1 MPELLMIALYIT
13 GGLVLLFFGAD
24 WLVQGA
30 VTLALHLGLSPLIV
44 GLTVVALGTSVP
56 EALVSV
62 QAALGH
68 QGGIALGNV
77 IGSNIL
83 NIALILGLSSLIL
96 PLKVDSHI
104 VKADVPLL
112 TGATFMLVV
121 LLEDFHIS
129 RMEGAFLLLCI
140 VFYVTGNI
148 MTVKR
153 TSPEEDKIEGME
165 IPEDSG
171 KTLWRDV
178 GFLILGIVTL
188 GFGANFLVTGA
199 VDLAR
204 ILGLSEALIG
214 LTIVSIGTGTPEL
227 ATALMAAFRKIPD
240 LAIGNAVGSNLFNI
254 MFVLGIAGLVAPLNG
269 KGISSVD
276 LYVMLGVT
284 ILLLGLECSA
294 EFRGRI
300 RPAVRGGG
308 KNRFIWVHRLR
319 SGCWRTDRERFL
331 EVRRCIVAT

>member
-1 MPELLMIALYIT
+1 MPELLMIAIYII
-13 GGLVLLFFGAD
+13 GGLILLYFGAN

-30 VTLALHLGLSPLIV
+30 ITLALHLGLSPLIV

-62 QAALGH
+62 QAAIGH

-83 NIALILGLSSLIL
+83 NIALILGLSAFLN
-96 PLKVDSHI
+96 PLKVDSHL

-112 TGATFMLVV
+112 AGATFMLVV

-129 RMEGAFLLLCI
+129 RIEGAFLLLCI
-140 VFYVTGNI
+140 VGYVAGNI

-153 TSPEEDKIEGME
+153 TSPKENKIEGVE
-165 IPEDSG
+165 LPEDHS
-171 KTLWRDV
+171 KYLWRDIS
-178 GFLILGIVTL
+178 FLFIGLIAL
-188 GFGANFLVTGA
+188 AFGSNFLVTGA

-204 ILGLSEALIG
+204 IFGLSEALIG
-214 LTIVSIGTGTPEL
+214 LTIVSIGTGTPEM
-227 ATALMAAFRKIPD
+227 ATALMAAYRKRSD

-254 MFVLGIAGLVAPLNG
+254 LFVLGIAALVAPLDGN
-269 KGISSVD
+269 GISSVD

-284 ILLLGLECSA
+284 ILLLPTVWT
-294 EFRGRI
+294 GRI
-300 RPAVRGGG
+300 LDRKEGFLFLAIYVGYLYHLWPA
-308 KNRFIWVHRLR
+308 
-319 SGCWRTDRERFL
+319 
-331 EVRRCIVAT
+331 

>member
-1 MPELLMIALYIT
+1 MPELLMIAIYII
-13 GGLVLLFFGAD
+13 GGLILLYFGAN

-30 VTLALHLGLSPLIV
+30 ITLALHLGLSPLIV

-62 QAALGH
+62 QAAIGH

-83 NIALILGLSSLIL
+83 NIALILGLSAFFN
-96 PLKVDSHI
+96 PLKVDSHL

-112 TGATFMLVV
+112 AGATFMLVV

-129 RMEGAFLLLCI
+129 RMEGSFLLLCI
-140 VFYVTGNI
+140 VGYVAGNI

-153 TSPEEDKIEGME
+153 TSPEENKIEGVE
-165 IPEDSG
+165 VPEDHS
-171 KTLWRDV
+171 KNLWRDIS
-178 GFLILGIVTL
+178 FLFIGLIAL
-188 GFGANFLVTGA
+188 AFGSNFLVTGA

-214 LTIVSIGTGTPEL
+214 LTIVSIGTGTPEM
-227 ATALMAAFRKIPD
+227 ATALMAAYRKRAD

-254 MFVLGIAGLVAPLNG
+254 MFVLGIAALVVPLDG
-269 KGISSVD
+269 KGISSID

-284 ILLLGLECSA
+284 ILLLPTVWT
-294 EFRGRI
+294 GRI
-300 RPAVRGGG
+300 LDRKEGFLFLAIYVGYLYHLWPA
-308 KNRFIWVHRLR
+308 
-319 SGCWRTDRERFL
+319 
-331 EVRRCIVAT
+331 

>member
-204 ILGLSEALIG
+204 IFGLSEALIG

-227 ATALMAAFRKIPD
+227 ATAMMAAFRKTPD
-240 LAIGNAVGSNLFNI
+240 LAIGNVVGSNLFNI
-254 MFVLGIAGLVAPLNG
+254 MFVLGIAGLVAPLDG

-284 ILLLGLECSA
+284 ILLLPTVWT
-294 EFRGRI
+294 GRI
-300 RPAVRGGG
+300 LDRKEGFLFLAIYVGYLYHLWPA
-308 KNRFIWVHRLR
+308 
-319 SGCWRTDRERFL
+319 
-331 EVRRCIVAT
+331 

>member
-1 MPELLMIALYIT
+1 MIITLYII
-13 GGLVLLFFGAD
+13 GGLILLYFGAD

-44 GLTVVALGTSVP
+44 GLTVVALGTSIP
-56 EALVSV
+56 ETLVSV
-62 QAALGH
+62 QAAIGH

-83 NIALILGLSSLIL
+83 NIALVLGLSALL
-96 PLKVDSHI
+96 HPLKVDSHL

-112 TGATFMLVV
+112 VGATFMLVV
-121 LLEDFHIS
+121 LLEDMHIS

-140 VFYVTGNI
+140 MGYVVGNI

-153 TSPEEDKIEGME
+153 TSPAEDVIEGME
-165 IPEDSG
+165 VPKDTS
-171 KTLWRDV
+171 KTLKKDI
-178 GFLILGIVTL
+178 GFLCIGLVSL
-188 GFGANFLVTGA
+188 AFGANFLVSGA

-204 ILGLSEALIG
+204 FWGLSEALIG

-227 ATALMAAFRKIPD
+227 ATALMAAHRKTSD

-254 MFVLGIAGLVAPLNG
+254 MFVLGIAGLIVPMDAV
-269 KGISSVD
+269 GIRSSD

-284 ILLLGLECSA
+284 ILLLPTVWTGYVLDRKEGFVFLA
-294 EFRGRI
+294 IYVGYLYYLW
-300 RPAVRGGG
+300 PA
-308 KNRFIWVHRLR
+308 
-319 SGCWRTDRERFL
+319 
-331 EVRRCIVAT
+331 

>member
-1 MPELLMIALYIT
+1 MIITLYII
-13 GGLVLLFFGAD
+13 GGLVLLYFGAD
-24 WLVQGA
+24 WLVRGA

-62 QAALGH
+62 QAAIGH

-83 NIALILGLSSLIL
+83 NIALVLGLSALL
-96 PLKVDSHI
+96 HPLKVDSHL

-112 TGATFMLVV
+112 VGATFMLVV
-121 LLEDFHIS
+121 LLEDLHIS
-129 RMEGAFLLLCI
+129 RMEGGFLLLCI
-140 VFYVTGNI
+140 MGYVIGNI

-153 TSPEEDKIEGME
+153 TSPKEDVIEGME
-165 IPEDSG
+165 VPKDPG
-171 KTLWRDV
+171 KTLKKDI
-178 GFLILGIVTL
+178 GFLCIGLVSLT
-188 GFGANFLVTGA
+188 FGANFLVSGA

-204 ILGLSEALIG
+204 LWGLSEALIG

-227 ATALMAAFRKIPD
+227 ATALMAAYRKTSD

-254 MFVLGIAGLVAPLNG
+254 MFVLGIAGLIVPMDAV
-269 KGISSVD
+269 GIRSSD

-284 ILLLGLECSA
+284 ILLLPTVWTGYVLDRKEGFVFLA
-294 EFRGRI
+294 IYVGYLYYLW
-300 RPAVRGGG
+300 PA
-308 KNRFIWVHRLR
+308 
-319 SGCWRTDRERFL
+319 
-331 EVRRCIVAT
+331 

>member
-1 MPELLMIALYIT
+1 MIITLYII
-13 GGLVLLFFGAD
+13 GGLILLYFGAD

-44 GLTVVALGTSVP
+44 GLTVVALGTSIP
-56 EALVSV
+56 ETLVSV
-62 QAALGH
+62 QAAIGH

-83 NIALILGLSSLIL
+83 NIALVLGLSALL
-96 PLKVDSHI
+96 HPLKVDSHL

-112 TGATFMLVV
+112 VGATFMLVV
-121 LLEDFHIS
+121 LLEDLHIS

-140 VFYVTGNI
+140 MGYVIGNI

-153 TSPEEDKIEGME
+153 TSPKEDVIEGME
-165 IPEDSG
+165 VPKDPG
-171 KTLWRDV
+171 KTLKKDI
-178 GFLILGIVTL
+178 GFLCIGLVSL
-188 GFGANFLVTGA
+188 AFGANFLVSGA

-204 ILGLSEALIG
+204 LWGLSEALIG

-227 ATALMAAFRKIPD
+227 ATALMAAHRKTSD

-254 MFVLGIAGLVAPLNG
+254 MFVLGIAGLIVPMDAV
-269 KGISSVD
+269 GIRSSD

-284 ILLLGLECSA
+284 ILLLPTVWTGYVLDRKEGFVFLA
-294 EFRGRI
+294 IYVGYLYYLW
-300 RPAVRGGG
+300 PA
-308 KNRFIWVHRLR
+308 
-319 SGCWRTDRERFL
+319 
-331 EVRRCIVAT
+331 

>member
-1 MPELLMIALYIT
+1 MPELLMIAIYII
-13 GGLVLLFFGAD
+13 GGLVLLYFGAN

-30 VTLALHLGLSPLIV
+30 ITLALHLGLSPLIV

-62 QAALGH
+62 QAAIGN

-83 NIALILGLSSLIL
+83 NIALILGLSAFLN
-96 PLKVDSHI
+96 PLKVDSHL

-112 TGATFMLVV
+112 AGATFMLVV

-140 VFYVTGNI
+140 VGYVAGNI

-153 TSPEEDKIEGME
+153 TSPEENKIEGVE
-165 IPEDSG
+165 LPEDHS
-171 KTLWRDV
+171 KNLWRDIS
-178 GFLILGIVTL
+178 FLFIGLIAL
-188 GFGANFLVTGA
+188 AFGSKILVTGA

-204 ILGLSEALIG
+204 IFGLSEALIG
-214 LTIVSIGTGTPEL
+214 LTIVSIGTGTPEM
-227 ATALMAAFRKIPD
+227 ATALMAAYRKRSD

-254 MFVLGIAGLVAPLNG
+254 MFVLGIAALVAPLDGN
-269 KGISSVD
+269 GISSVD

-284 ILLLGLECSA
+284 ILLLPTVWT
-294 EFRGRI
+294 GRI
-300 RPAVRGGG
+300 LDRKEGFLFLAIYVGYLYHLWPA
-308 KNRFIWVHRLR
+308 
-319 SGCWRTDRERFL
+319 
-331 EVRRCIVAT
+331 

>member
-13 GGLVLLFFGAD
+13 GGLVLLYFGAD

-96 PLKVDSHI
+96 PLKVDSRI

-204 ILGLSEALIG
+204 IFGLSEALIG

-227 ATALMAAFRKIPD
+227 ATALMAAFRKTPD
-240 LAIGNAVGSNLFNI
+240 LAIGNVVGSNLFNI
-254 MFVLGIAGLVAPLNG
+254 MFVLGIAGLVAPLDG

-284 ILLLGLECSA
+284 ILLLPTVWT
-294 EFRGRI
+294 GRI
-300 RPAVRGGG
+300 LDRKEGFLFLAIYVGYLYHLWPA
-308 KNRFIWVHRLR
+308 
-319 SGCWRTDRERFL
+319 
-331 EVRRCIVAT
+331 

>member
-1 MPELLMIALYIT
+1 MPELLMIAILIV

-24 WLVQGA
+24 WLVKGA
-30 VTLALHLGLSPLIV
+30 VTMALHFGLSPLIV
-44 GLTVVALGTSVP
+44 GLTVVALGTSLP

-62 QAALGH
+62 QASLDN

-83 NIALILGLSSLIL
+83 NIALILGLSALIQ

-112 TGATFMLVV
+112 VGASFLLMV

-129 RMEGAFLLLCI
+129 RMEGALLLLGI
-140 VFYVTGNI
+140 VFYVCGNI

-165 IPEDSG
+165 LPEDPRKNLLRHFG
-171 KTLWRDV
+171 LLV
-178 GFLILGIVTL
+178 LGLIALA
-188 GFGANFLVTGA
+188 FGSSFLVSGA

-204 ILGLSEALIG
+204 IWGLSEALIG

-227 ATALMAAFRKIPD
+227 ATALMAAYRKTADI
-240 LAIGNAVGSNLFNI
+240 AIGNAVGSNLFNI
-254 MFVLGIAGLVAPLNG
+254 MFVVGLAGLVAPMDAT
-269 KGISSVD
+269 GIKSSD
-276 LYVMLGVT
+276 LYVMFGLT
-284 ILLLGLECSA
+284 ILLLPTVWTGMVLDRKEG
-294 EFRGRI
+294 FLFL
-300 RPAVRGGG
+300 AVY
-308 KNRFIWVHRLR
+308 
-319 SGCWRTDRERFL
+319 
-331 EVRRCIVAT
+331 VAYLYYLWPV

>member
-96 PLKVDSHI
+96 PLKVDLRI

-204 ILGLSEALIG
+204 IFGLSEALIG

-227 ATALMAAFRKIPD
+227 ATALMAAFRKSPD
-240 LAIGNAVGSNLFNI
+240 LAIGNVVGSNLFNI
-254 MFVLGIAGLVAPLNG
+254 MFVLGIAGLVAPLDG

-284 ILLLGLECSA
+284 ILLLPTVWT
-294 EFRGRI
+294 GRI
-300 RPAVRGGG
+300 LDRKEGFLFLAIYVGYLYHLWPA
-308 KNRFIWVHRLR
+308 
-319 SGCWRTDRERFL
+319 
-331 EVRRCIVAT
+331 

>member
-1 MPELLMIALYIT
+1 MPELLMIAIYII
-13 GGLVLLFFGAD
+13 GGLVLLYFGAN

-30 VTLALHLGLSPLIV
+30 ITLALHLGLSPLIV

-62 QAALGH
+62 QAAIGH

-83 NIALILGLSSLIL
+83 NIALILGLSAFFN
-96 PLKVDSHI
+96 PLKVDSHL

-112 TGATFMLVV
+112 AGATFMLVV

-129 RMEGAFLLLCI
+129 RIEGAFLLLCI
-140 VFYVTGNI
+140 VGYVAGNI

-153 TSPEEDKIEGME
+153 TSPEENKIEGVE
-165 IPEDSG
+165 VPEDHS
-171 KTLWRDV
+171 KNLWRDIS
-178 GFLILGIVTL
+178 FLFIGLIAL
-188 GFGANFLVTGA
+188 AFGSNFLVTGA

-204 ILGLSEALIG
+204 IFGLSEALIG
-214 LTIVSIGTGTPEL
+214 LTIVSIGTGTPEM
-227 ATALMAAFRKIPD
+227 ATALMAAYRKRSD

-254 MFVLGIAGLVAPLNG
+254 MFVLGIAALVAPLDGN
-269 KGISSVD
+269 GISSVD

-284 ILLLGLECSA
+284 ILLLPTVWT
-294 EFRGRI
+294 GRI
-300 RPAVRGGG
+300 LDRKEGFLFLAIYVGYLYHLWPA
-308 KNRFIWVHRLR
+308 
-319 SGCWRTDRERFL
+319 
-331 EVRRCIVAT
+331 

>member
-13 GGLVLLFFGAD
+13 GGLVLLYFGAN

-30 VTLALHLGLSPLIV
+30 ITLALHLGLSPLIV

-62 QAALGH
+62 QAAIGH

-83 NIALILGLSSLIL
+83 NIALILGLSAFFN
-96 PLKVDSHI
+96 PLKVDSHL

-112 TGATFMLVV
+112 AGATFMLVV

-140 VFYVTGNI
+140 VFYVAGNI

-153 TSPEEDKIEGME
+153 TSPEENKIEGVE
-165 IPEDSG
+165 VPEDHS
-171 KTLWRDV
+171 KNLWRDIS
-178 GFLILGIVTL
+178 FLFIGLIAL
-188 GFGANFLVTGA
+188 AFGSNFLVTGA

-204 ILGLSEALIG
+204 IWGLSEALIG

-227 ATALMAAFRKIPD
+227 ATALMAAFRKTPD
-240 LAIGNAVGSNLFNI
+240 LAIGNVVGSNLFNI
-254 MFVLGIAGLVAPLNG
+254 MFVLGIAGLVAPLDG

-284 ILLLGLECSA
+284 ILLLPTVWT
-294 EFRGRI
+294 GRI
-300 RPAVRGGG
+300 LDRKEGFLFLAIYVGYLYHLWPA
-308 KNRFIWVHRLR
+308 
-319 SGCWRTDRERFL
+319 
-331 EVRRCIVAT
+331 

>member
-96 PLKVDSHI
+96 PLKVDSRI

-204 ILGLSEALIG
+204 IFGLSEALIG

-227 ATALMAAFRKIPD
+227 ATALMAAFRKTPD
-240 LAIGNAVGSNLFNI
+240 LAIGNVVGSNLFNI
-254 MFVLGIAGLVAPLNG
+254 MFVLGIAGLVAPLDG

-284 ILLLGLECSA
+284 ILLLPTVWT
-294 EFRGRI
+294 GRI
-300 RPAVRGGG
+300 LDRKEGFLFLAIYVGYMYHLWPA
-308 KNRFIWVHRLR
+308 
-319 SGCWRTDRERFL
+319 
-331 EVRRCIVAT
+331 

>member
-1 MPELLMIALYIT
+1 MTELLMIALYIT
-13 GGLVLLFFGAD
+13 GGLVLLYFGAD

-62 QAALGH
+62 QAAIGH

-83 NIALILGLSSLIL
+83 NIALILGLSAFFN
-96 PLKVDSHI
+96 PLKVDSHL

-112 TGATFMLVV
+112 AGATFMLVV

-140 VFYVTGNI
+140 VGYVAGNI

-153 TSPEEDKIEGME
+153 TSPEENKIEGVE
-165 IPEDSG
+165 VPEDHS
-171 KTLWRDV
+171 KNLWRDIS
-178 GFLILGIVTL
+178 FLFIGLIAL
-188 GFGANFLVTGA
+188 AFGSNFLVTGA

-204 ILGLSEALIG
+204 IWGLSEALIG
-214 LTIVSIGTGTPEL
+214 LTIVSIGTGTPEM
-227 ATALMAAFRKIPD
+227 ATALMAAYRKRAD

-254 MFVLGIAGLVAPLNG
+254 MFVLGIAALVAPLDGN
-269 KGISSVD
+269 GISSVD

-284 ILLLGLECSA
+284 ILLLPTVWT
-294 EFRGRI
+294 GRI
-300 RPAVRGGG
+300 LDRKEGFLFLAIYVGYLYHLWPA
-308 KNRFIWVHRLR
+308 
-319 SGCWRTDRERFL
+319 
-331 EVRRCIVAT
+331 

>member
-1 MPELLMIALYIT
+1 MPEMAMIALYIT
-13 GGLVLLFFGAD
+13 GGLVLLYFGAD

-30 VTLALHLGLSPLIV
+30 ITMALHLGLSPLIV

-62 QAALGH
+62 QAAIGN
-68 QGGIALGNV
+68 QGGLAIGNV
-77 IGSNIL
+77 VGSNIL
-83 NIALILGLSSLIL
+83 NIALILGLSALIS
-96 PLKVDSHI
+96 PLKVDSHL

-112 TGATFMLVV
+112 AGATFMLIV

-140 VFYVTGNI
+140 VGYVVGNI

-153 TSPEEDKIEGME
+153 TSPDKDKIEGME
-165 IPEDSG
+165 VPDDPG
-171 KTLWRDV
+171 KTLWRDIGLLIV
-178 GFLILGIVTL
+178 GIITL

-204 ILGLSEALIG
+204 IWGLSEALIG

-227 ATALMAAFRKIPD
+227 ATALMAAYRKNSD

-254 MFVLGIAGLVAPLNG
+254 MFVLGLAGLVAPLDAT
-269 KGISSVD
+269 GINSSD
-276 LYVMLGVT
+276 LYVMLAVT
-284 ILLLGLECSA
+284 LLLLPTVWT
-294 EFRGRI
+294 GR
-300 RPAVRGGG
+300 V
-308 KNRFIWVHRLR
+308 L
-319 SGCWRTDRERFL
+319 DRKEGFL
-331 EVRRCIVAT
+331 FLAIYVAYLYYLWPT